1 MINKVG
7 NSNSLSFK
15 SVCGRYFQAYT
26 ENQYKLIDSLE
37 AEFKKPLKKN
47 SNKTYLQ
54 ELEKKNIDIYVKP
67 AKNENE
73 IKVSLIK
80 RLKNNGV
87 MRLFNFGAIDELA
100 LKDIPQKSLDKV
112 HKNENLL
119 KNLSITAGVFVIAG
133 LMSLLYMLPSKN
145 IRSQYVEKAV
155 DTVTLVKD
163 SLVNKIKIQ

>member
-1 MINKVG
+1 M
-7 NSNSLSFK
+7 
-15 SVCGRYFQAYT
+15 
-26 ENQYKLIDSLE
+26 
-37 AEFKKPLKKN
+37 
-47 SNKTYLQ
+47 
-54 ELEKKNIDIYVKP
+54 
-67 AKNENE
+67 
-73 IKVSLIK
+73 
-80 RLKNNGV
+80 
-87 MRLFNFGAIDELA
+87 
-100 LKDIPQKSLDKV
+100 KDIPQKSLDKA